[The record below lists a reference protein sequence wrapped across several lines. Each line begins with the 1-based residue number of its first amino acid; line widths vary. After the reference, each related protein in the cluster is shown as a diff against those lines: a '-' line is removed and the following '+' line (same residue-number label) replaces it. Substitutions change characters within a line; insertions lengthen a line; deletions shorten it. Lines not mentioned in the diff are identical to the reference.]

1 MYESFVNSLN
11 VGLDALIGA
20 VLCLGVLFI
29 GRAFYRIT
37 TKVKL
42 EYEVSERDNFAMGI
56 TLAGFLVGLAIA
68 ISSGL
73 LAQVPLVDKIENQFI
88 IGLVSMVLLRISLV
102 INDKCI
108 LYKFSNLNQ
117 IIQYKNVGVAL
128 VEAGGS
134 IATGLMIAGAM
145 SCKADSLL
153 EKLHYGAIYWLIGQA
168 ILVLAA
174 HVYRL
179 ICGFKVDEILEAKTE
194 TDVGSVGFFNPIAA
208 GASFGGYLLAIGLI
222 IQASLDGASINL
234 VPEIATIATFA
245 IIGLVLLTVAKFVL
259 QKVLMPT
266 SPIPKEISVDKNV
279 GAGALAAAGYIA
291 IAAIF
296 AASIS
301 PATTFA
307 KFNSAINEPIVVTAQ
322 ETPVNSEVKPVTV
335 QAK

>member
-1 MYESFVNSLN
+1 MYESFINSLN

-20 VLCLGVLFI
+20 LLCLCVLFI
-29 GRAFYRIT
+29 GRAFYRLT

-42 EYEVSERDNFAMGI
+42 EYEVAERDNFAMGI
-56 TLAGFLVGLAIA
+56 TLAGFLIGLAIA
-68 ISSGL
+68 VSSGL
-73 LAQVPLVDKIENQFI
+73 LAQVSLAEKMENQLI
-88 IGLVSMVLLRISLV
+88 IGLVAMVLLRISLF

-108 LYKFSNLNQ
+108 LYKFSNLDQ
-117 IIQYKNVGVAL
+117 IVQYRNVGVAL

-134 IATGLMIAGAM
+134 IATGLMIAGAT
-145 SCKADSLL
+145 SCKADSLF
-153 EKLHYGAIYWLIGQA
+153 EKLQYGAIYWLIGQV

-179 ICGFKVDEILEAKTE
+179 ICGFKIDDILLSR
-194 TDVGSVGFFNPIAA
+194 TDNPVHTIAA

-222 IQASLDGASINL
+222 IQASLDGATVHLI
-234 VPEIATIATFA
+234 PEIATIVTFA

-301 PATTFA
+301 PATTYSKFA
-307 KFNSAINEPIVVTAQ
+307 SAIDTPIVATQ
-322 ETPVNSEVKPVTV
+322 EAIVAPVKAEEKPDTV